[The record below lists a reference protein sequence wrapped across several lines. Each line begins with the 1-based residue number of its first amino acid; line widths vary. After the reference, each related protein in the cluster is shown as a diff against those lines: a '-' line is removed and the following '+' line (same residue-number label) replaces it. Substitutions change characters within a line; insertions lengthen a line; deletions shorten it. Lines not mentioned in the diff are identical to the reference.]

1 MCQCPPMSEENI
13 GSLVTRVTRLSK
25 PLDVGAG
32 IQKPDLMI
40 KEVFLTAEASL
51 QPSITTFTG
60 YHLALTF

>member
-1 MCQCPPMSEENI
+1 MSEENI

-40 KEVFLTAEASL
+40 KEVFLTAEGSL
-51 QPSITTFTG
+51 QPCGLF
-60 YHLALTF
+60 LNFF